1 MKQTEKLKNK
11 HDHTMILSANIGINY
26 KFALFD
32 VTLFKNLLSEI
43 KPRLCYTFAFKILYS
58 ASTKIENI

>member
-1 MKQTEKLKNK
+1 
-11 HDHTMILSANIGINY
+11 MILSANIGINY

-43 KPRLCYTFAFKILYS
+43 KPRLFYTFAFKILYS
-58 ASTKIENI
+58 ASTKIENIWPI

>member
-1 MKQTEKLKNK
+1 
-11 HDHTMILSANIGINY
+11 MILSANIGINY

-43 KPRLCYTFAFKILYS
+43 KPCLCYTFSFKILYS
-58 ASTKIENI
+58 AATKIENI